1 MASLEY
7 EDLYY
12 LATDVEGVNDAYSK
26 LMRKERRVLD
36 AVNSVVQQKE
46 RIGAGRGG
54 AGTILDEPLSKIM
67 RDTADVFMGVWRD
80 LQEGKDLATVFRA
93 NRRLYLGLASA
104 MVAILLLLLNK
115 SDGR

>member
-12 LATDVEGVNDAYSK
+12 IATDPEGLNDAYSK
-26 LMRKERRVLD
+26 LMMKERRVLD

-46 RIGAGRGG
+46 RVGADRGG
-54 AGTILDEPLSKIM
+54 AGPIFDEPLAKIM
-67 RDTADVFMGVWRD
+67 RDTADALMGMWRD
-80 LQEGKDLATVFRA
+80 LQDGKELKTVFRA
-93 NRRLYLGLASA
+93 SRRLYLGLASA
-104 MVAILLLLLNK
+104 MGAILLLLLNK